1 MRTSS
6 ELKEIV
12 MAERAA
18 ALTSFVAA
26 ALVAVATSNASAGD
40 GTAEQRWACQH
51 DAFAFCGS
59 EIPNV
64 DRITACMVRNLKK
77 LSPPCRAQFS
87 QPPAP
92 PEPTRSVHDVW

>member
-1 MRTSS
+1 
-6 ELKEIV
+6 LQEIF
-12 MAERAA
+12 MADRAA

-26 ALVAVATSNASAGD
+26 ALMAMTASNASAGD

-51 DAFAFCGS
+51 DAFAICGS

-77 LSPPCRAQFS
+77 LSPPCRAQFR

-92 PEPTRSVHDVW
+92 AEATRSVHDVW

>member
-1 MRTSS
+1 
-6 ELKEIV
+6 LQVIF
-12 MAERAA
+12 MAERAV
-18 ALTSFVAA
+18 LTSFVAA
-26 ALVAVATSNASAGD
+26 ALVAMTASKASAGD

-64 DRITACMVRNLKK
+64 DRITACMVRNIKK
-77 LSPPCRAQFS
+77 LSPLCRAQFG

-92 PEPTRSVHDVW
+92 PEPMRSVHDVW